1 MAHQVDWVH
10 VCCIAASLLISS
22 NVWFYLRVLRPIRQL
37 SGQAAQ
43 LTSGKL
49 DSFEQDCTGI
59 AEIRELRRAMA
70 GMVGHVRRAQDQN
83 RAYTERLADSLEY
96 ERRRIARELHD
107 DAVQSTVAVTQGID
121 LARNW
126 VQTDPERA
134 VKLLQSAREQAVEV
148 VNSLRELIGG
158 LRPPALE
165 ELGLVAALKMHVDKL
180 TPPVALHI
188 EGMPRRLDEPR
199 ELTLFRAAQ
208 EALSNVIRHSGAT
221 HAELTLTY
229 GESAVLLT
237 VRDDGQGFQFP
248 DQLGDLAFKRH
259 YGLIGMQER
268 VSSLGG
274 SLKIDSAI
282 LKGTVVQVSLPT
294 TTTQPEHLVRDPVC
308 SALIEPRQA
317 YGSTIYASE
326 TYYFC
331 CPVCQG
337 AFQKEP
343 ELYRPLLPDGAT
355 DRSIHESI

>member
-1 MAHQVDWVH
+1 MVHQIDWVH
-10 VCCIAASLLISS
+10 VCCIAASLLIAS

-49 DSFEQDCTGI
+49 DSFEQACTGI
-59 AEIRELRRAMA
+59 AEIRELHRAMA

-83 RAYTERLADSLEY
+83 RAYTERLADSLEN

-126 VQTDPERA
+126 VHTDPERA
-134 VKLLQSAREQAVEV
+134 IKLLHAARGQAVEV

-180 TPPVALHI
+180 PIVHLHI
-188 EGMPRRLDEPR
+188 QGTPRRLDEPR

-208 EALSNVIRHSGAT
+208 EALSNVIRHSGAAY
-221 HAELTLTY
+221 AEVTLAY
-229 GESAVLLT
+229 KESAVLLT
-237 VRDDGQGFQFP
+237 IRDDGQGFQFP
-248 DQLGDLAFKRH
+248 DQLGDLAFRRH

-282 LKGTVVQVSLPT
+282 QKGTVVQVALPT
-294 TTTQPEHLVRDPVC
+294 MTTQPEHLVRDPVC

-317 YGSTIYASE
+317 YGSTVYASK

-343 ELYRPLLPDGAT
+343 ELYHPLGG
-355 DRSIHESI
+355 